1 MLSPPF
7 LKTTVAKGEPYE
19 KSVDVYS
26 FGILL
31 WEMCA
36 LEKPFAGYSS
46 KKHYQHI
53 VLAGERPK
61 MDHTHTAHWP
71 SALQSLMK
79 SCWSADSTAR
89 PAFSSVKEILE
100 DIVADMDL
108 SASNR
113 SNRSTKS
120 LRSEASSG
128 ENTPVGKSIT
138 SHIKKPPRGWLR
150 RARS

>member
-1 MLSPPF
+1 
-7 LKTTVAKGEPYE
+7 VAQGHPYE

-31 WEMCA
+31 WEMCS

-53 VLAGERPK
+53 VLNGERPK
-61 MDHTHTAHWP
+61 MDSSHTAHWP
-71 SALQSLMK
+71 AALQCLMK
-79 SCWSADSTAR
+79 ACWSANSETR
-89 PAFSSVKEILE
+89 PAFSAVKEALDE
-100 DIVADMDL
+100 IVADL
-108 SASNR
+108 SMPKSNHNR
-113 SNRSTKS
+113 SKS
-120 LRSEASSG
+120 EGHKNESA
-128 ENTPVGKSIT
+128 PAHSIT